1 MANVEFEKAQ
11 RQFKKAQSLTPLQAV
26 GDRLIFGV

>member
-1 MANVEFEKAQ
+1 MASVEFEKAQ
-11 RQFKKAQSLTPLQAV
+11 GQFKKAQSLTPLQAV